1 MSDLGPLNY
10 YLGIE
15 VHQNKGMI
23 TLSQGAYATSVVEK
37 LGLTWLS
44 VLVPRATGFLYQ
56 LLAQSALPS
65 SPGSA

>member
-44 VLVPRATGFLYQ
+44 GLVPRATGFLYR
-56 LLAQSALPS
+56 L
-65 SPGSA
+65 